1 MWVRTREYLLSAEIE
16 VMRSAVKKG
25 NGSHAHR
32 DSTLILGVAELRY
45 DLAIEHSK
53 SSLIYLTRSPVK

>member
-25 NGSHAHR
+25 NGRHAHR
-32 DSTLILGVAELRY
+32 DSTLILGVAELMY
-45 DLAIEHSK
+45 DIAIETQKHYSK
-53 SSLIYLTRSPVK
+53 LDKIFRYI